1 MALLQQ
7 RAAAGAAQDTEVHFS
22 ACALTSS
29 DEDGDTYDTYYYG
42 DTTVDTS
49 KTAAG
54 ATAAGATAAS
64 GTSSS
69 VGGGSGG
76 ASGSSRRRHRG
87 TAAKEKCK
95 DTVGMLVLSLYTTM

>member
-42 DTTVDTS
+42 DATVDTS
-49 KTAAG
+49 K
-54 ATAAGATAAS
+54 TAAGATAAS

-95 DTVGMLVLSLYTTM
+95 DTVGMLVLPLYTTM